1 MYSSG
6 ELVADFLRY
15 KLSQRGHNWRWLCEQ
30 NGAAGLGTQP
40 EPGAAVCNGRPEAER
55 ARQALLDAAEEFELR
70 YRRAFS
76 DLSAQLRVT
85 PDTAYRR
92 FEQVVGELFRDGVNW
107 GRLVAFFCFGAALSV
122 ESAEKEM
129 GALVPR
135 IADWMSTYLENNLDP
150 WIRQHGGWVRALSS
164 FMRQV
169 PTLQSLGIYTVY
181 LIPNSD
187 PKSLTFHTRS
197 LSYTPTLSTQVL
209 NAKERL
215 ALTSIRELADTGLN
229 DHPTFCLIQRF
240 YLQEHGDRWYLINL
254 DLNLEF
260 ENLVFSL
267 FLSQLKLSWDI
278 GDDDEFHYLHL
289 PLLRQ
294 GFDDME
300 NDSQLIPGML
310 CCGSRLEEDL

>member
-6 ELVADFLRY
+6 ELVTDFLRY

-40 EPGAAVCNGRPEAER
+40 EPGAAVYSGRPEAER

-85 PDTAYRR
+85 PDTAYQR

-135 IADWMSTYLENNLDP
+135 IADWMSTYLEDNLEP
-150 WIRQHGGWVRALSS
+150 WIQQHGGWVIMEQLCLHWSNNVIIRSRGFLA
-164 FMRQV
+164 
-169 PTLQSLGIYTVY
+169 TLRMFPVCSENYTDLNWSKLGILILEMMLLYNCMGIMLLLGTV
-181 LIPNSD
+181 SC
-187 PKSLTFHTRS
+187 RS
-197 LSYTPTLSTQVL
+197 LL
-209 NAKERL
+209 
-215 ALTSIRELADTGLN
+215 
-229 DHPTFCLIQRF
+229 
-240 YLQEHGDRWYLINL
+240 
-254 DLNLEF
+254 
-260 ENLVFSL
+260 
-267 FLSQLKLSWDI
+267 
-278 GDDDEFHYLHL
+278 
-289 PLLRQ
+289 
-294 GFDDME
+294 
-300 NDSQLIPGML
+300 
-310 CCGSRLEEDL
+310 